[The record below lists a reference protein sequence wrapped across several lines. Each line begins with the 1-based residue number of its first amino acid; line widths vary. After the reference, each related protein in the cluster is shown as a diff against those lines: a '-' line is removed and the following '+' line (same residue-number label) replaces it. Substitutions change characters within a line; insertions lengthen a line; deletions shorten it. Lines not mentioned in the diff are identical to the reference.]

1 MFKST
6 KPRGRGVG
14 VRCIAGLCAAVAVL
28 LLGLTVPSAAQQ
40 AVAHAF
46 AKASP
51 LSVFDDAGLTKGRSE
66 AFDFGVAYEVVE
78 QSPEYARLKLKS
90 GKLAYVRLAHVTV
103 VNVPS
108 WINSSD
114 NFKRSERARIRFWES
129 STKLNDF
136 LSGINTAGARWDF
149 EEYFETAPNFSLRL
163 PVVGLDTLDLLGG
176 DRQVRIASVMLPI
189 SKQMHDTFENAKT
202 GGDRKL
208 DLYFVLD
215 ISNSTKGFLDAALSD
230 FAKMAARNDT
240 LKERIRSV
248 ALAYFAS
255 GYAQK
260 TSAVGDVALK
270 DLQTANWRA
279 LGAEKAERGDREP
292 LLDGIASAMRK
303 AKRDGGAV
311 PTLVVLSGAEV
322 DSSGHVA
329 ALGKSVSADN
339 LDLNV
344 PENSVGVFAQVTPE
358 PGDALRT
365 VSQKLRNVASARYIE
380 YSETLGA
387 DLVQELV
394 RAAEGRRDADLDPK
408 QFAAVATAA
417 HQQKMLAILPR
428 VLRQTSTLPSRQN
441 YALNA
446 DWYTVRLWVTLD
458 NLIMSEIKR

>member
-1 MFKST
+1 
-6 KPRGRGVG
+6 
-14 VRCIAGLCAAVAVL
+14 
-28 LLGLTVPSAAQQ
+28 
-40 AVAHAF
+40 
-46 AKASP
+46 
-51 LSVFDDAGLTKGRSE
+51 
-66 AFDFGVAYEVVE
+66 
-78 QSPEYARLKLKS
+78 
-90 GKLAYVRLAHVTV
+90 
-103 VNVPS
+103 
-108 WINSSD
+108 
-114 NFKRSERARIRFWES
+114 
-129 STKLNDF
+129 
-136 LSGINTAGARWDF
+136 
-149 EEYFETAPNFSLRL
+149 
-163 PVVGLDTLDLLGG
+163 
-176 DRQVRIASVMLPI
+176 
-189 SKQMHDTFENAKT
+189 
-202 GGDRKL
+202 
-208 DLYFVLD
+208 
-215 ISNSTKGFLDAALSD
+215 
-230 FAKMAARNDT
+230 
-240 LKERIRSV
+240 
-248 ALAYFAS
+248 
-255 GYAQK
+255 
-260 TSAVGDVALK
+260 
-270 DLQTANWRA
+270 
-279 LGAEKAERGDREP
+279 
-292 LLDGIASAMRK
+292 MRK